1 MPILPFTGPTTTSDQ
16 ASAAT
21 PEQMTAP
28 PAVILATE
36 VVTSSSSSVA
46 ASSTMGDTTTVQSVG
61 VPMPLI
67 WWTSDHQSPGDYS
80 STSSDESSCLI
91 LADEH
96 ETQLKNLTLVNVLI
110 LVVLFIVFI
119 ANAREGKYN
128 ILIL

>member
-1 MPILPFTGPTTTSDQ
+1 
-16 ASAAT
+16 
-21 PEQMTAP
+21 MTAP
-28 PAVILATE
+28 PAVVLATE
-36 VVTSSSSSVA
+36 VVTSSSSVVA
-46 ASSTMGDTTTVQSVG
+46 ASTGDTTVQSVG

-67 WWTSDHQSPGDYS
+67 WWTSDHQSQPGDYS

-119 ANAREGKYN
+119 ANAREGK
-128 ILIL
+128 

>member
-1 MPILPFTGPTTTSDQ
+1 MVSKV
-16 ASAAT
+16 A
-21 PEQMTAP
+21 
-28 PAVILATE
+28 
-36 VVTSSSSSVA
+36 SVA
-46 ASSTMGDTTTVQSVG
+46 SEATVQSVG

-67 WWTSDHQSPGDYS
+67 WWTSDHQSSGGDS
-80 STSSDESSCLI
+80 SSSDESSCLI

>member
-1 MPILPFTGPTTTSDQ
+1 
-16 ASAAT
+16 
-21 PEQMTAP
+21 MTAP

-36 VVTSSSSSVA
+36 IVTSSSSL
-46 ASSTMGDTTTVQSVG
+46 ASTDTTVQSVG

-67 WWTSDHQSPGDYS
+67 WWSSDHQNPGDS
-80 STSSDESSCLI
+80 SSSSDESSCLI

-128 ILIL
+128 IFIL